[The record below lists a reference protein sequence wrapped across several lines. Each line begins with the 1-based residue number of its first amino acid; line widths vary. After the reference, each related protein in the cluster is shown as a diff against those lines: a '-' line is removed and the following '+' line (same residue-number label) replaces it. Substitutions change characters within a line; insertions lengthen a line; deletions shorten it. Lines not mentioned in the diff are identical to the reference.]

1 MPHWNL
7 DGKLLE
13 EFRMELDGALRA
25 TFGPED
31 AQQLVTIGRAIA
43 QLGALAWDDY
53 EFQGRLEGTRNLL
66 HGAVGRVLAEAKG
79 SEETR
84 RQVDPEVI
92 LALTAALEQG
102 FRTR

>member
-13 EFRMELDGALRA
+13 ELRMELDGACRA

-31 AQQLVTIGRAIA
+31 AQQLVSIGRAIA
-43 QLGALAWDDY
+43 LLGTLAWDDFD
-53 EFQGRLEGTRNLL
+53 FQNRLEGTRNLL
-66 HGAVGRVLAEAKG
+66 HGCVGRVLAEAKG
-79 SEETR
+79 SAEER

-92 LALTAALEQG
+92 LALTEALDQA
-102 FRTR
+102 FRRA